1 MFNRVRAI
9 LELPERVNGVM
20 RKVEGLHSHFSTVI
34 LTVQRM
40 HGQVNE
46 LGVVTA
52 ILSNKVGSDNALSHA
67 ATRHNA
73 TIRSDYSYLLGKLG
87 IEISPEAM
95 NQEATYQD
103 HSPLAKAIDSIDYL
117 KQTAAK
123 CLTNTTAHSSHK

>member
-9 LELPERVNGVM
+9 LELPERVNGVL

-34 LTVQRM
+34 LAVQRM

-67 ATRHNA
+67 AIRHNKR
-73 TIRSDYSYLLGKLG
+73 IRDEYSTLLNQLDVAVTSDEL
-87 IEISPEAM
+87 
-95 NQEATYQD
+95 NQESTC
-103 HSPLAKAIDSIDYL
+103 IENDYL
-117 KQTAAK
+117 NRAMARLRTLTDRNL
-123 CLTNTTAHSSHK
+123 CLTNTNRPI